1 MRRDDFDPVRGRRS
15 QGPLGA
21 TRFGNGLLL
30 AALFLWTVLFPT
42 EKGANA
48 AGIERLQSEENR
60 PGALLIVDE
69 DPLPED
75 EGLGGEIDPDLE
87 NEPFTGPEFEEPIE
101 PGIEDPLNNDEFT
114 DPGFEEPF
122 DNDRGG
128 FDPGTED
135 EFTDPG
141 FEEPLDPGLEDPF
154 EPGLEEPGLNDD
166 PFIDPGLDEP
176 LDDRGGIDPGLE
188 EDEFGDPLE
197 PGIDD
202 PLAPGFDPGMNDD
215 HLAEPGEA
223 PLEPGVED
231 PGL

>member
-1 MRRDDFDPVRGRRS
+1 MRRDDFDRVRGRRS

-48 AGIERLQSEENR
+48 GGIERLQSEENR

-141 FEEPLDPGLEDPF
+141 FEEPLDPGL
-154 EPGLEEPGLNDD
+154 
-166 PFIDPGLDEP
+166 DEP